1 MRLNEVLL
9 HSSYLSYEL
18 TDSERKRL
26 KETLLEIF
34 KDISIVCEKNDLV
47 YLLGGGSCLGAVRH
61 KGFIPWDDDL
71 DMMMPRKSYN
81 KLAEYL
87 MAAFPEKYFLTGPGY
102 SSDGKFLKVHKKG
115 TIFESLFDNQNDGI
129 EVDIFPIES
138 IPKNRFSRIF
148 HGMKLNFYSFIASCV
163 KLLKNPSSADK
174 YLMHFNKTMPMMF
187 MRKTIGFLFSWKS
200 YTCWILKFDE
210 EASREFKSDFVS
222 IPSGRKHY
230 FGEIHK
236 DDVFFPVTYG
246 EFEGVKVPLPND
258 CETYLSRLYGD
269 YMRVPNE
276 EDREKHFVTK
286 IDFGE

>member
-9 HSSYLSYEL
+9 HSGYPSYEL
-18 TDSERKRL
+18 TDFERKKL

-34 KDISIVCEKNDLV
+34 KDISIVCERNELV
-47 YLLGGGSCLGAVRH
+47 YLLGGGSCLGTVRH

-115 TIFESLFDNQNDGI
+115 TIFESLLDNPNDGI

-163 KLLKNPSSADK
+163 KLLKSPSPADK
-174 YLMHFNKTMPMMF
+174 YLMHLKKTMPMMF

-246 EFEGVKVPLPND
+246 EFEGLKVPLPND

-276 EDREKHFVTK
+276 EDKEKHFVTK